1 MGWCDRVEREKA
13 RRGIKGPEN
22 VPEPRWQQE
31 GGLRG
36 EEEERRRGGGEVG
49 GMEEDEGG
57 PQELDWQVKG
67 QGGG

>member
-31 GGLRG
+31 GGLQG
-36 EEEERRRGGGEVG
+36 EEEGRREGWRRTRVG
-49 GMEEDEGG
+49 LRILTGR
-57 PQELDWQVKG
+57 
-67 QGGG
+67 